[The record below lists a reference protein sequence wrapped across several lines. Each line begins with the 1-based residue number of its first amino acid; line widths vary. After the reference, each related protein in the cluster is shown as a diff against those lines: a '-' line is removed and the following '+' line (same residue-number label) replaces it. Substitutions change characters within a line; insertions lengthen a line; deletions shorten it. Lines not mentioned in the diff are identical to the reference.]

1 MEQRNFRRLSGA
13 EFNRILA
20 ADPVLRE
27 LESVKYDEGA
37 EFLALLSVLQF
48 EGIGVRIGNLP
59 VKEPL
64 TAAKW
69 VILDLF
75 RSPFLR
81 GGPVSTSD
89 TDLFLYLLAQPNLR
103 GIALALHEFPGAAS
117 GYSAA
122 TGLQFESL
130 CAEIHGMI
138 RVAFLPFSMLP
149 PCGTTEES
157 RFDAMWLTNLCGIA
171 ARETN
176 EKISDVYWRMSLTEV
191 CCHYVNYRRREC
203 ADGDKIRRRPDLET
217 IERIEARVDELAEKF
232 LREKPD
238 GSGGETETKN

>member
-37 EFLALLSVLQF
+37 EFLALLSVLRF

-89 TDLFLYLLAQPNLR
+89 TDLFLYLLAQPEPARNCSGASRVSRSSFRIFR
-103 GIALALHEFPGAAS
+103 G
-117 GYSAA
+117 
-122 TGLQFESL
+122 
-130 CAEIHGMI
+130 
-138 RVAFLPFSMLP
+138 
-149 PCGTTEES
+149 
-157 RFDAMWLTNLCGIA
+157 D
-171 ARETN
+171 
-176 EKISDVYWRMSLTEV
+176 
-191 CCHYVNYRRREC
+191 
-203 ADGDKIRRRPDLET
+203 RP
-217 IERIEARVDELAEKF
+217 AV
-232 LREKPD
+232 
-238 GSGGETETKN
+238 